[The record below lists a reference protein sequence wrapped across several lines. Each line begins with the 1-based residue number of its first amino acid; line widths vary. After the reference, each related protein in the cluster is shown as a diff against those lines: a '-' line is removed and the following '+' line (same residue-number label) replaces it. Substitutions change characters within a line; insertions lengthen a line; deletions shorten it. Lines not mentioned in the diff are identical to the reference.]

1 MTYHRLLSPLGESR
15 TKQSIVTLI
24 LFCLT
29 LFVGCGERKPEEQKM
44 QQDEHKKE
52 ESKTLTLSRD
62 QLEQIDL
69 KSVAVALRPL
79 PIPLTFPAKVMLN
92 DRNVAHISARVNGR
106 IEKANAFVG
115 DRAQRKDVLIEIY
128 SQEFLTMQSEYV
140 QAGERL
146 KHTAEGTP
154 DYGTAQAIYK
164 SARSKLSVVGS
175 TTEEIDR
182 LENEH
187 TPQTYLRVRAPF
199 SGTILNAN
207 ARVGEFIQV
216 GTELYTIADLTTL
229 WVIADIYEKDL
240 QLVHPPMA
248 ATVTVSAYAGK
259 KFHGK
264 LTTLYDVVDEKT
276 RTVKARIEVDNTKGL
291 LKPEMFAIVDVF
303 SSNDKARLIIPAG
316 AILGEADNQYVFA
329 EKSDTTFEQRPV
341 RLGAVTKD
349 YVEVLSGL
357 REGDR
362 VVVQGGFFL
371 KSELSKSA
379 FGEE

>member
-1 MTYHRLLSPLGESR
+1 MNYQRQSSVFGE
-15 TKQSIVTLI
+15 TIMKQLI
-24 LFCLT
+24 AMAVLASLVLFP
-29 LFVGCGERKPEEQKM
+29 GCGGKSGEEENKVL
-44 QQDEHKKE
+44 DGHKTE
-52 ESKTLTLSRD
+52 ETKTLTLSRD

-69 KSVAVALRPL
+69 KSETVAMRPL

-106 IEKANAFVG
+106 IEKVNAFVG
-115 DRAQRKDVLIEIY
+115 DRVRRGDVLIELY
-128 SQEFLTMQSEYV
+128 SQEFLAMQSEFT
-140 QAGERL
+140 QAEERL

-164 SARSKLSVVGS
+164 SARGKLSVVGS
-175 TTEEIDR
+175 TIEEIDR

-207 ARVGEFIQV
+207 ARSGEFTQV
-216 GTELYTIADLTTL
+216 GTELYTVADLTTL

-240 QLVHPPMA
+240 QFVHPPMA
-248 ATVTVSAYAGK
+248 ATVTVSAYAGM
-259 KFHGK
+259 KFRGK

-291 LKPEMFAIVDVF
+291 LKPEMFATVDIL
-303 SSNDKARLIIPAG
+303 SSSDKARLIIPAT
-316 AILGEADNQYVFA
+316 ALLGETDNQYVFA
-329 EKSDTTFEQRPV
+329 EKNDTTFEQRPV

-349 YVEVLSGL
+349 YVEVISGL
-357 REGDR
+357 NEGER

-371 KSELSKSA
+371 KSELGKSA

>member
-1 MTYHRLLSPLGESR
+1 
-15 TKQSIVTLI
+15 
-24 LFCLT
+24 
-29 LFVGCGERKPEEQKM
+29 
-44 QQDEHKKE
+44 
-52 ESKTLTLSRD
+52 
-62 QLEQIDL
+62 
-69 KSVAVALRPL
+69 
-79 PIPLTFPAKVMLN
+79 
-92 DRNVAHISARVNGR
+92 
-106 IEKANAFVG
+106 
-115 DRAQRKDVLIEIY
+115 
-128 SQEFLTMQSEYV
+128 MQSEYV
-140 QAGERL
+140 QAEERL
-146 KHTAEGTP
+146 KRTAEGTP

-207 ARVGEFIQV
+207 ARSGEFTQV
-216 GTELYTIADLTTL
+216 GTELYTVADLTTL

-240 QLVHPPMA
+240 QFVHPPMA
-248 ATVTVSAYAGK
+248 ATATVSAYAGK

-291 LKPEMFAIVDVF
+291 LKPEMFATVDIL
-303 SSNDKARLIIPAG
+303 SSSDKARLIIPAT
-316 AILGEADNQYVFA
+316 ALLGETDNQYVFVV
-329 EKSDTTFEQRPV
+329 KNDTTFEQRPV
-341 RLGAVTKD
+341 RLGAVTKE
-349 YVEVLSGL
+349 YVEIVSGL
-357 REGDR
+357 SEGER

-371 KSELSKSA
+371 KSELGKSA